1 MHYLFKL
8 KKKVIMVNENTEK
21 THTIANKVLRP
32 NSTTYLASDLGF
44 SEAQNDMSIGAEN
57 ITYEEGKK

>member
-1 MHYLFKL
+1 
-8 KKKVIMVNENTEK
+8 MVNENTEK